1 MATYWTSQNIPGYSS
16 WSNGSWSSF
25 MNAYARH
32 PYDTNANANTLPD
45 VSGSTTIT
53 APYSGTYTLCGAA
66 DNYGA
71 IDLGGQNTTING
83 FSHDGK
89 CVSKYYSQ
97 GQTIG
102 IAWNFGNAPSSESF
116 SSNPSAISM
125 RLNGPDAPPSPSANL
140 SISPTSIIQG
150 GSATLTWSSSNGDS
164 FSLTDV
170 GSPGSSG
177 SATVSPT
184 STKTYT
190 YTVTNEG
197 GSASKTRTL
206 TVYIPPTINVTADV
220 DSIILG
226 GSTTI
231 RWSHTGDADSVS
243 WTSGGLTNTNLNST
257 AVVSPTVKTSYCA
270 VASGLGGVSPENCAT
285 VTVYEPPRIETF
297 DVPTSIAYGQG
308 SYNVEY
314 DTLYANTD
322 LKLEIFNGGYTTG
335 PNEGTSF
342 LQQTIDLTTAATA
355 EAGETTLGRAEGI
368 IPINPQW
375 DNFGPRTITIR
386 LSGTG
391 DGGSFVDEI
400 PIPVIIDET
409 PENFNIPESDE
420 LLKDADPVIT
430 PDSDILS
437 ETYYVEGIDI
447 PVEIKS
453 SDPILVEINQ
463 SDNWTQI
470 RQI

>member
-1 MATYWTSQNIPGYSS
+1 MAIYWTSNNIPGYSS
-16 WSNGSWSSF
+16 HSNGNWSDF

-32 PYDTNANANTLPD
+32 PYDTNADANTLPD
-45 VSGSTTIT
+45 VSGSASIT
-53 APYSGTYTLCGAA
+53 APYSGTYELCGAS
-66 DNYGA
+66 DNYGS
-71 IDLGGQNTTING
+71 ISLGGSSQNVNG
-83 FSHDGK
+83 FKHSGK
-89 CVSKYYSQ
+89 CTSRYYSQ
-97 GQTIG
+97 GDNIS
-102 IAWNFGNAPSSESF
+102 ISWSFGNSPGGSSF
-116 SSNPSAISM
+116 NGNPSAISI
-125 RLNGPDAPPSPSANL
+125 RLTGPDAPSPPTASL
-140 SISPTSIIQG
+140 SVSPTAIIRGQCT
-150 GSATLTWSSSNGDS
+150 TLTWSSSGGTS

-170 GSPGSSG
+170 SNPGSGG
-177 SATVSPT
+177 SDTVCPQN
-184 STKTYT
+184 TKSYT
-190 YTVTNEG
+190 YTVSNEG
-197 GSASKTRTL
+197 GSRSSTKEV

-220 DSIILG
+220 DSLILG

-342 LQQTIDLTTAATA
+342 LHETIALTTAATA
-355 EAGETTLGRAEGI
+355 EAGETTLGRAQGI

-375 DNFGPRTITIR
+375 DNFGPRTITVR

-409 PENFNIPESDE
+409 PENINIPESNE

-430 PDSDILS
+430 PDSEILS
-437 ETYYVEGIDI
+437 ETYYIEGIDI
-447 PVEIKS
+447 PVEIKA

-463 SDNWTQI
+463 DDNWTKI
-470 RQI
+470 RRI